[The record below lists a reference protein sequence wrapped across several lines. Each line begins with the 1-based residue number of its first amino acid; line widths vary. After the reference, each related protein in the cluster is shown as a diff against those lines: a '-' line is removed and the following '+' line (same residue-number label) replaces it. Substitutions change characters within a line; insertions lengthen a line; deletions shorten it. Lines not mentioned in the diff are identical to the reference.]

1 MIQSGLICVK
11 QTANLGQE
19 SFQAVKSIC
28 CCFGKQI
35 GWDLSVS

>member
-11 QTANLGQE
+11 KMKNEGRE

-28 CCFGKQI
+28 CFGKQI
-35 GWDLSVS
+35 G